1 MIRRFTK
8 LLALG
13 LAVAAMPVHAQSLE
27 EREAEEARLRQAFKD
42 GVAVVVEDL
51 NRGSFDRFV
60 DAIDKDD
67 MLERIFGIRLIDPR
81 AKRDF
86 RDSMKEDDRFT
97 GFIQSQF
104 AMEGAEGI
112 KARLLIVES
121 RGDRGRAVVRY
132 DMPYF
137 QVNYHDYE
145 LRLDG
150 KGRLVIVDW
159 VDYYWGHR
167 FSDRMGLT
175 MIQRQPNKNAVRK
188 LIDFPSVREQQVF
201 QVIEVLKATRDRDF
215 NRYFEIV
222 DTLSE
227 DLKRQRVVVKVGI
240 DGTRQVRARRAQQR
254 VLRMIDQYFPEDPLY
269 STALLDLYFP
279 AREYQK
285 AYDALIRLEDAL
297 DVENDGVMQAR
308 LSSAALVLGRAED
321 AIALAES
328 SVTAEPDL
336 ELGWWAVLRSQVAAR
351 QYDQAV
357 NALTKLEGDFG
368 HSLGPDALGKDPSMQ
383 EFARSEQYRKW
394 FEGRSS

>member
-1 MIRRFTK
+1 
-8 LLALG
+8 
-13 LAVAAMPVHAQSLE
+13 
-27 EREAEEARLRQAFKD
+27 
-42 GVAVVVEDL
+42 
-51 NRGSFDRFV
+51 
-60 DAIDKDD
+60 

-86 RDSMKEDDRFT
+86 RESMKEDERFA
-97 GFIQSQF
+97 GFMQSQF
-104 AMEGAEGI
+104 AMEAAEGI

-137 QVNYHDYE
+137 QVNYHDYD
-145 LRLDG
+145 LRLDD

-159 VDYYWGHR
+159 TDYYWGHR

-215 NRYFEIV
+215 NRYFEVV
-222 DTLSE
+222 DTLSA

-240 DGTRQVRARRAQQR
+240 DGTRQARARRAQQR
-254 VLRMIDQYFPEDPLY
+254 VLKMIDEYFPEDPLY

-285 AYDALIRLEDAL
+285 AYDALIRLQDAL

-321 AIALAES
+321 AIAFAES
-328 SVTAEPDL
+328 SVAAEPDL

-357 NALTKLEGDFG
+357 NALTRLEGDFG
-368 HSLGPDALGKDPSMQ
+368 HSLGPDALGKDPAMQ
-383 EFARSEQYRKW
+383 EFARSEQYRQW